1 MPNNEC
7 IPYFEP
13 GVNPTGK
20 CSATV
25 RGCRV
30 VSLSSGPVGGMGGT
44 ENINIKECAGATE
57 APIGIAKYDGASTDQ
72 IPILALRSGA
82 IVPLT
87 VGAAVTA
94 GELVMS
100 DSEGRITPFVGP
112 VATNAA
118 ALPDLPAHVGVVL
131 ETNAV
136 ADTLAAVWLI

>member
-1 MPNNEC
+1 MPTNEC

-20 CSATV
+20 CASTV
-25 RGCRV
+25 RGCRI
-30 VSLSSGPVGGMGGT
+30 VSLASQPSGGFVGT
-44 ENINIKECAGATE
+44 ENPNIQECAGATQV
-57 APIGIAKYDGASTDQ
+57 PIAVAKYDGATGDQ
-72 IPILALRSGA
+72 IPIMALRSGA

-87 VGAAVTA
+87 VGASVTA

-100 DSEGRITPFVGP
+100 DSQGRITPFVGP

-118 ALPDLPAHVGVVL
+118 ALPDLPVHVGVVL

-136 ADTLAAVWLI
+136 VDTQAAVWLI